1 MQISHSID
9 TFARHIQTD
18 IMIEKRLIP
27 HISPRF
33 LNEEKYRRGHIRI
46 INALPERK
54 ILGLHLPEI
63 KQVAKQLAKQTDVLD
78 ILHAFE
84 QEHQAER
91 FRLTYEETLVW
102 GLTINALKC
111 PWEERLSLLKPYIPV
126 LDNWAVCDSFCC
138 NAKWAL
144 KVPANELWQFLQP
157 YFKSKR
163 EFEVRFALVMSMCY
177 LLKEAWLDIV
187 FHQLEELDLS
197 TIHSEYTNLTS
208 PYYVRMG
215 MAWLLATALAKYP
228 DETRSFVKAS
238 SLTEDVKRL
247 YTRKARESFR
257 TRQVV
262 PY

>member
-1 MQISHSID
+1 ML
-9 TFARHIQTD
+9 
-18 IMIEKRLIP
+18 EERLTPLICE
-27 HISPRF
+27 RF
-33 LNEEKYRRGHIRI
+33 LHEEKYRQGHIRI
-46 INALPERK
+46 INALPGRR
-54 ILGLHLPEI
+54 ILGLHLPEM
-63 KQVAKQLAKQTDVLD
+63 KQVAKELARQADVLE

-84 QEHQAER
+84 QEHQADR
-91 FRLTYEETLVW
+91 FGLTYEETLVW

-111 PWEERLSLLKPYIPV
+111 TSDERLDLLKKYIPV

-238 SLTEDVKRL
+238 SLTEDVKYL
-247 YTRKARESFR
+247 YARKARESFR